1 MGEIAH
7 LHQHCVGAAHQNGP
21 HGRGGHAARMTLEE
35 RPAHHFFNFRKGSR
49 GGGLRQL
56 ERLRRQ
62 LDLPVLGNGRNEPQM
77 GELQQRQ

>member
-1 MGEIAH
+1 
-7 LHQHCVGAAHQNGP
+7 
-21 HGRGGHAARMTLEE
+21 MTLEE
-35 RPAHHFFNFRKGSR
+35 RPAHHFFNLRKGSR

-62 LDLPVLGNGRNEPQM
+62 LDLSVLCNGRNEPQM